1 MWGKNVEVNS
11 VAKWHRN
18 TPEGVVGCYKG
29 SCFLSYGWVQGDG
42 VVWVWVGV
50 DRIVGE
56 VVLYAHEVWNRGV
69 KRLCGE
75 MCWGCVKEG
84 LEV

>member
-1 MWGKNVEVNS
+1 M
-11 VAKWHRN
+11 
-18 TPEGVVGCYKG
+18 GV
-29 SCFLSYGWVQGDG
+29 G